1 MEQMQEAINTIN
13 RINKDTDEIKNKQTK
28 MNNTMA
34 EIKNTL
40 EGTNSRITE
49 VEEQI
54 CELEDRMGEM
64 TAREKNKGKR
74 MKRIDYTS
82 ENSGTVLNIP
92 TFQL

>member
-40 EGTNSRITE
+40 GINSGLTDAEKRIS
-49 VEEQI
+49 
-54 CELEDRMGEM
+54 ELEDKMVQITVKSRI
-64 TAREKNKGKR
+64 KGK
-74 MKRIDYTS
+74 
-82 ENSGTVLNIP
+82 E
-92 TFQL
+92 

>member
-40 EGTNSRITE
+40 GINSGLTDAEKRIS
-49 VEEQI
+49 
-54 CELEDRMGEM
+54 ELEDKMVQITVKSRI
-64 TAREKNKGKR
+64 KGKEW
-74 MKRIDYTS
+74 KELI
-82 ENSGTVLNIP
+82 IP
-92 TFQL
+92 QRTLGQY

>member
-40 EGTNSRITE
+40 GINSGLTDAEKRIS
-49 VEEQI
+49 
-54 CELEDRMGEM
+54 ELEDKMVQITVKSRI
-64 TAREKNKGKR
+64 KGKER
-74 MKRIDYTS
+74 KELI
-82 ENSGTVLNIP
+82 IP
-92 TFQL
+92 QRTLGQY